1 MWLSFQWWNI
11 LLVGLELPTP
21 HKYMLVFSAELF
33 YQVLGDVVVG
43 NDRVVFAVILHWML
57 TSSKYVAWPIYMCV
71 HSVVSYQTNYLF
83 LTCTDY
89 WTSFSVNMH
98 LVFDIKSV

>member
-43 NDRVVFAVILHWML
+43 NDRVVCSDFTLDANIIKICCMAHI
-57 TSSKYVAWPIYMCV
+57 YVC
-71 HSVVSYQTNYLF
+71 S
-83 LTCTDY
+83 
-89 WTSFSVNMH
+89 
-98 LVFDIKSV
+98 